1 MKSSLK
7 EVCGYKI
14 RSYVDK
20 KQNVVSFSV
29 FTVKVKFAS
38 CFGCI
43 ASLKQR

>member
-7 EVCGYKI
+7 EVCGYEI

-20 KQNVVSFSV
+20 KNVVSLSV